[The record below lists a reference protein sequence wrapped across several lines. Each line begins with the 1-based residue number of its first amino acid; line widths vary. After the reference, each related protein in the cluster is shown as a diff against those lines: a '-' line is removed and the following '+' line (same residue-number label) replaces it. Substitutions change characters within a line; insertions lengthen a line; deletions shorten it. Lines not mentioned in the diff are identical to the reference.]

1 MILAEHIPTPYQH
14 NNKKTRQED
23 KTSKTRSDRQ
33 TMADPSSL
41 KSILKKPPSSSLSSY
56 PASNNNSSSSPSAS
70 PATSRADHDRE
81 LALYHANLLQQRKDV
96 EFTIVLNMEA
106 LIEYPLTRGAAY
118 DASNPSTTDARSFKQ
133 LLRPFQPSDYDAMI
147 QERNINDH
155 CGYALCPRPRT
166 REDGGG
172 MYRLLGM
179 NGRAK
184 DFKVVRKEELEKWC
198 SEACAKRALY
208 VRVQLSESPAWE
220 REGSQGVEIELLD
233 EPKSEEDQ
241 VVEGIGKMKL
251 ESSHDADKMRDNA
264 NLALE
269 RGEVGVG
276 KGGLMDIKIRENQPQ
291 GQAHAP
297 SFDTEELS
305 GRLDT
310 MHLSMEGHTPTFG
323 SRRQRRHEEQYEP
336 TAEEEEEDIDVDRDW
351 EY

>member
-1 MILAEHIPTPYQH
+1 
-14 NNKKTRQED
+14 
-23 KTSKTRSDRQ
+23 
-33 TMADPSSL
+33 MADPSSL
-41 KSILKKPPSSSLSSY
+41 KSILKKPPSSPFSSY
-56 PASNNNSSSSPSAS
+56 PANNSSSSPSSSA

-81 LALYHANLLQQRKDV
+81 LALYHANLLQERKDV
-96 EFTIVLNMEA
+96 EFTIVLNMEV
-106 LIEYPLTRGAAY
+106 LIEYPLTRGASY
-118 DASNPSTTDARSFKQ
+118 DASNPAPTDARKFKE
-133 LLRPFQPSDYDAMI
+133 LLRPFQPSDYDALI
-147 QERNINDH
+147 EERNINDH

-166 REDGGG
+166 REAGGG

-184 DFKVVRKEELEKWC
+184 DFKVVKKEELEKWC

-220 REGSQGVEIELLD
+220 REGSQGGEIELLD

-251 ESSHDADKMRDNA
+251 DNGQDTDKRRNNA

-269 RGEVGVG
+269 RGEVGAG
-276 KGGLMDIKIRENQPQ
+276 KGGLMDIRIRENQPQ
-291 GQAHAP
+291 GQAQAP

-310 MHLSMEGHTPTFG
+310 MHLSMEGHTPSFG
-323 SRRQRRHEEQYEP
+323 SRRQRRHEDEYEP
-336 TAEEEEEDIDVDRDW
+336 TSEEEDIDVDRDW